1 MKTLI
6 TPTRLALGAA
16 ALLALLVVPV
26 AVAGTEGDPQA
37 SASGVQQKI
46 KKLKKQVKKANRA
59 IAALQQQVGALQGEQ
74 GGSRPPTGPAG
85 GDLTGT
91 FPNPQ
96 IGANTVGTAELQTDS
111 VTEPKIA
118 ADAVGTGEL
127 QGDSVTEPKIA
138 ADAVGT
144 GELQGDSVTGPKIAT
159 RAVDTPDLEF
169 GSVMEDQLA
178 DDSVGSF
185 ALIDIMMF
193 QRSVQVLAGQ
203 EGVVSQNCPSG
214 ALISG
219 GAAFQFRSGALS
231 ASFPISSG
239 EWRAE
244 GRNNGMAEQTLT
256 VWVLCLPSEP

>member
-1 MKTLI
+1 MNTLV
-6 TPTRLALGAA
+6 TPTRLALAGA
-16 ALLALLVVPV
+16 ALLALIVVPV

-37 SASGVQQKI
+37 TASSVQTKI

-59 IAALQQQVGALQGEQ
+59 IAELQQQVGALQGEQ

-85 GDLTGT
+85 GDLAGT

-96 IGANTVGTAELQTDS
+96 IGTNT
-111 VTEPKIA
+111 
-118 ADAVGTGEL
+118 VGTGEL

-144 GELQGDSVTGPKIAT
+144 GELQDDSVTGPKISD
-159 RAVDTPDLEF
+159 RAVDTPELQF
-169 GSVMEDQLA
+169 QSVTDDQIA
-178 DDSVGSF
+178 DAAVGSGQ
-185 ALIDIMMF
+185 LIDIMMF
-193 QRSVQVLAGQ
+193 QRSVQVPAGQ
-203 EGVVSQNCPSG
+203 EGVISQNCPSG
-214 ALISG
+214 ELISG

-231 ASFPISSG
+231 ASFPVSSG

-256 VWVLCLPSEP
+256 VWVLCRPPTP